1 MSSARAVALT
11 GRATRHAVSL
21 LTRKTLGGCL
31 EAETRK
37 GVMEWVKGSKIVG
50 GSLRLKA
57 SVTDRRCR
65 YCLFDYA
72 LAFAIKLRKIQENLS
87 GYKVGDKC

>member
-1 MSSARAVALT
+1 V
-11 GRATRHAVSL
+11 
-21 LTRKTLGGCL
+21 GGCL
-31 EAETRK
+31 EAESRK

-57 SVTDRRCR
+57 SVTERKGR
-65 YCLFDYA
+65 YCLFVYA

-87 GYKVGDKC
+87 GYKVDD